1 MESKS
6 FRSRE
11 FLNLDISQRAA
22 FIIHLRQQLFGTR
35 EYLRGKKGYLR
46 SLFKS
51 IELSF
56 QRRKNLFVGLFSKE
70 I

>member
-22 FIIHLRQQLFGTR
+22 FIIHLRQQLFRTR
-35 EYLRGKKGYLR
+35 EYLRGKKGR
-46 SLFKS
+46 
-51 IELSF
+51 I
-56 QRRKNLFVGLFSKE
+56 
-70 I
+70 

>member
-35 EYLRGKKGYLR
+35 EYLRGKKDR
-46 SLFKS
+46 
-51 IELSF
+51 I
-56 QRRKNLFVGLFSKE
+56 
-70 I
+70 